1 MTKIIS
7 TALLTSAILFGGHF
21 AIVAAEEATQSTE
34 RADKEAAVESVRAAK
49 EAATELR
56 TSKREEALTK
66 SRRYAGKVIDRFI
79 RELTALKTKIQN
91 STLDATLRASIIA
104 QIETRISRL
113 TALKTNISSVATIDA
128 IKDAL
133 KEAKDEAVAVR
144 VLKQRYTAQLLIHRF
159 DNIFEK
165 LESAATKLGTRIST
179 LKESGKDVAELESIL
194 NQAKSKIA
202 DAKTKLAE
210 AKVKY
215 DTLTPTSVKDVNDA
229 ASSART
235 LVKEAIALT
244 RDAHK
249 LLQSLVPKLRALD
262 DGTPEGTNE

>member
-21 AIVAAEEATQSTE
+21 AIVAAEEATQGTE
-34 RADKEAAVESVRAAK
+34 RGDKQAAVDAVRAAK
-49 EAATELR
+49 EASSEQRST
-56 TSKREEALTK
+56 KREEALTM

-79 RELTALKTKIQN
+79 RELNALKTKIQN
-91 STLDATLRASIIA
+91 STLGASLRASIIA

-113 TALKTNISSVATIDA
+113 NALKTTISSAITIDA

-165 LESAATKLGTRIST
+165 LDSTINKLSDRILT
-179 LKESGKDVAELESIL
+179 LKTAGKDTADLESTL

-202 DAKTKLAE
+202 DAKTKLSE
-210 AKVKY
+210 AKAKY
-215 DTLTPTSVKDVNDA
+215 DTLTPTSVKDVNDS

-235 LVKEAIALT
+235 LVKEAINLT
-244 RDAHK
+244 KDAHK
-249 LLQSLVPKLRALD
+249 LLQSIIPKLRALET
-262 DGTPEGTNE
+262 GATEGTNE